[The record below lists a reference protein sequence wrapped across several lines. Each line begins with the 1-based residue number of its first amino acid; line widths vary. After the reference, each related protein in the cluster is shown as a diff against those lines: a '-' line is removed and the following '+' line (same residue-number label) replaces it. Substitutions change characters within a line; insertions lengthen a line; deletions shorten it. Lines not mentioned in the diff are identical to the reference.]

1 MIIASLLYLA
11 GAAFATQVQ
20 ELPSC
25 QVYSENQCQG
35 NAIVTDPSFED
46 HRWFTPKKGQAGYIS
61 SFQDFSVLAAHVHMV
76 YDSSRTSGKIAF
88 IAPKSTELDCVICI
102 HV

>member
-1 MIIASLLYLA
+1 MIIASLFCLA
-11 GAAFATQVQ
+11 GAAFATPVQ

-46 HRWFTPKKGQAGYIS
+46 HRWFTPAKGEPGYIS
-61 SFQDFSVLAAHVHMV
+61 SFQDYSVLAAHVHLV
-76 YDSSRTSGKIAF
+76 YDSSRKSGKWCCD
-88 IAPKSTELDCVICI
+88 PYLLE
-102 HV
+102 